1 MQIRSHILHYF
12 IIASQLLLLNTY
24 VCNFVIYV
32 SYVRMYMFTSVF
44 VYYTVEDVCP
54 KVSLKSMKCTASINT
69 LLEKQLRLLTT
80 LNVSGYNITDQG
92 VDMIAAVLLE
102 TVSLTKLDLS
112 YTMLSSVKATKI
124 NSALKNIKS
133 LKVLNINNNDIDDGA
148 ADSIAAVVCSNS
160 FIEKINL
167 SHNKITYAGI
177 LNIANALSES
187 IRVFDITGNF
197 IASNNVADLAI
208 ALSKC
213 PVLQELN
220 LSQNLLGLTEI
231 LTIAQ
236 SFRLHPT
243 LQSLDLSG
251 NAMISFSSAAEF
263 LVDIILSVNQTL
275 VSLNVCGRNIRP
287 RYIEDYL
294 SAPSTE
300 NNSATFTLQNLYSL
314 QCSSSDIQT
323 NFIKVVETCPVSSED
338 IMSYYSDHLGGVFY
352 NKHHNFTIVI
362 PPGAV
367 SQGDCVEIQ
376 GTANHCGPYTI
387 PDGFYPISSY
397 FWVSANYKFK
407 VPVYLIMS
415 HYAKI
420 RDLGDVSSLCV
431 LHKCAQ
437 DPNIMLMSAITD
449 GVYFDMEIGY
459 CVLTTDHFCSY
470 CQAKTVKHIPE
481 HLLACYCT
489 YDDSSD
495 DHKSLVAEVCFCPS
509 NSECKKVAN
518 TLF

>member
-1 MQIRSHILHYF
+1 M
-12 IIASQLLLLNTY
+12 Y
-24 VCNFVIYV
+24 VL
-32 SYVRMYMFTSVF
+32 TSVF

-54 KVSLKSMKCTASINT
+54 EVSLKSVKCIASINM
-69 LLEKQLRLLTT
+69 LLEQRLRFLNT
-80 LNVSGYNITDQG
+80 LNVSGCSITDQG
-92 VDMIAAVLLE
+92 VDMIAVVLLE

-112 YTMLSSVKATKI
+112 NTMLNSVKATKI
-124 NSALKNIKS
+124 NGALKNIKS
-133 LKVLNINNNDIDDGA
+133 LKVLNISNNDIDDGA
-148 ADSIAAVVCSNS
+148 VDSIAAIVRNNS
-160 FIEKINL
+160 CIEEMNL
-167 SHNKITYAGI
+167 SHNKMTYNGI

-187 IRVFDITGNF
+187 IKVFDISSNF
-197 IASNNVADLAI
+197 IASDNVAYLAT

-220 LSQNLLGLTEI
+220 LSRNLLRLTEI

-251 NAMISFSSAAEF
+251 NTISFSSAAEF

-300 NNSATFTLQNLYSL
+300 NNSAMTNMFTLQNLYSL
-314 QCSSSDIQT
+314 QCSSSDVQT
-323 NFIKVVETCPVSSED
+323 NFIKVVEACPVSSED
-338 IMSYYSDHLGGVFY
+338 IMSYYADHLGGVFY
-352 NKHHNFTIVI
+352 NQYHNFAIVI

-407 VPVYLIMS
+407 VPVYLIMG

-420 RDLGDVSSLCV
+420 RSSEDVSNLHV
-431 LHKCAQ
+431 LHKCAH
-437 DPNIMLMSAITD
+437 DPNVTLMNTITD

-459 CVLTTDHFCSY
+459 CVLATDHFCSY
-470 CQAKTVKHIPE
+470 CQAKSVKHIPE
-481 HLLACYCT
+481 HLLACYST
-489 YDDSSD
+489 YDESPD
-495 DHKSLVAEVCFCPS
+495 DHGSLVAEVCFCPS
-509 NSECKKVAN
+509 NSECKKVTHYFNYHYKLLSLAN
-518 TLF
+518 YIYYRAMF

>member
-1 MQIRSHILHYF
+1 M
-12 IIASQLLLLNTY
+12 
-24 VCNFVIYV
+24 
-32 SYVRMYMFTSVF
+32 
-44 VYYTVEDVCP
+44 
-54 KVSLKSMKCTASINT
+54 
-69 LLEKQLRLLTT
+69 LLEKRLRFLTT

-102 TVSLTKLDLS
+102 TVSLTTLDLS
-112 YTMLSSVKATKI
+112 NMMLSSVKATKT
-124 NSALKNIKS
+124 NGALKSIKS
-133 LKVLNINNNDIDDGA
+133 LKVLNIKSNNIDDGA
-148 ADSIAAVVCSNS
+148 TDSIAAVVRNNS
-160 FIEKINL
+160 CIEEMNL
-167 SHNKITYAGI
+167 SHNKMTYNGI

-187 IRVFDITGNF
+187 IKVFDISNNF
-197 IASNNVADLAI
+197 IASESVADLAT

-220 LSQNLLGLTEI
+220 LSQNLLRLTEI

-251 NAMISFSSAAEF
+251 NAISFSSAAEF
-263 LVDIILSVNQTL
+263 IVDIILSVNQTL

-287 RYIEDYL
+287 RRFGDYL

-314 QCSSSDIQT
+314 QCSSSSDIQT

-338 IMSYYSDHLGGVFY
+338 IISYYADHLGGAFY
-352 NKHHNFTIVI
+352 YQYHNFAIVI

-387 PDGFYPISSY
+387 PDGIYPISSY
-397 FWVSANYKFK
+397 FWVSANYTFK
-407 VPVYLIMS
+407 APVYLIMS
-415 HYAKI
+415 HYAQI
-420 RDLGDVSSLCV
+420 RNSEDVSSLHV
-431 LHKCAQ
+431 LHQCAH
-437 DPNIMLMSAITD
+437 DPNVTLMSTITN

-459 CVLTTDHFCSY
+459 CVLATDHFCSY
-470 CQAKTVKHIPE
+470 CLAKSIKHIPE
-481 HLLACYCT
+481 RLLACYST
-489 YDDSSD
+489 YDEYFD
-495 DHKSLVAEVCFCPS
+495 DHQSLVAEVCFCPS
-509 NSECKKVAN
+509 NSECKRV
-518 TLF
+518 THY